1 MKRLIRFVSLIVLIA
16 ALASGALWFYQNRM
30 APVSTAASGLTQVVA
45 VRQGNLTTNISVV
58 GELDATQLENLAFS
72 RMNGTARLL
81 RLDAKAGNTVKAGQV
96 LAAIDAAP
104 YKQVLAQAKSD
115 LQAAEE
121 KLTDLKTPATK
132 LDIAKAD
139 LAVAK
144 AQLQLQQAQDGLDD
158 ILNPDLSALRS
169 SVADAD
175 RGLAQAQVAL
185 ATLQADKTSEDNLTR
200 LRDSEAKAAAQY
212 ARLANETTPQ
222 SDANYRDRL
231 QISLNALKT
240 AEDARSTAEVQK
252 QVNLLKVQMQVNKAK
267 QTLEDAQK
275 ALTTAQAGGD
285 KLALAKAQVALQDAQ
300 VALSVA
306 QDSRTTL
313 VQGPDA
319 TTLAAAQ
326 ADVDKKRLAGAD
338 AEANLAGATLT
349 APFDGTVLQTKV
361 TAGNLIAANTQV
373 LTVAN
378 MKALQ
383 VVASV
388 DETTIRRV
396 TVGQNATM
404 TFDAFPG
411 QTFRGKVLSVPLQ
424 GALQGNVMVYEVP
437 ISLTG
442 TESFALLVGM
452 TSNVQIQVGQATNA
466 LLVPALAVQQV
477 AGAYQVL
484 VANDDPQGQP
494 KAVTVEVG
502 LTDGVNTQIVRG
514 LNVVDKVVV
523 QYQAGSSTTNQNNR
537 GGNDQFPGGG
547 QQFPQGPGR

>member
-1 MKRLIRFVSLIVLIA
+1 
-16 ALASGALWFYQNRM
+16 
-30 APVSTAASGLTQVVA
+30 
-45 VRQGNLTTNISVV
+45 
-58 GELDATQLENLAFS
+58 
-72 RMNGTARLL
+72 
-81 RLDAKAGNTVKAGQV
+81 
-96 LAAIDAAP
+96 
-104 YKQVLAQAKSD
+104 
-115 LQAAEE
+115 
-121 KLTDLKTPATK
+121 
-132 LDIAKAD
+132 
-139 LAVAK
+139 
-144 AQLQLQQAQDGLDD
+144 
-158 ILNPDLSALRS
+158 
-169 SVADAD
+169 
-175 RGLAQAQVAL
+175 
-185 ATLQADKTSEDNLTR
+185 
-200 LRDSEAKAAAQY
+200 
-212 ARLANETTPQ
+212 
-222 SDANYRDRL
+222 
-231 QISLNALKT
+231 
-240 AEDARSTAEVQK
+240 
-252 QVNLLKVQMQVNKAK
+252 
-267 QTLEDAQK
+267 
-275 ALTTAQAGGD
+275 
-285 KLALAKAQVALQDAQ
+285 VALQDAQ

-442 TESFALLVGM
+442 TEGFALLVGM

-477 AGAYQVL
+477 GGAYQVL

-514 LNVVDKVVV
+514 LNVGDKVVV

-537 GGNDQFPGGG
+537 GGSILNQLLGRGGLDIRLG
-547 QQFPQGPGR
+547 GR